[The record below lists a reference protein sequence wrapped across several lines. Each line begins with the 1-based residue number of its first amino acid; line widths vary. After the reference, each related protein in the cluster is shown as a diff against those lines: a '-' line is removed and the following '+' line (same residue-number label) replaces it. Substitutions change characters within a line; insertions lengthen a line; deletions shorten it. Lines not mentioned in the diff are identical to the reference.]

1 MLSTL
6 RKIVWI
12 FKELEVQVPF
22 TKTSLSIAG
31 SDVEFFSF
39 PFVINISLLFLT
51 HIHGH
56 EFHSM
61 FYNIDPIKEHGSTN

>member
-6 RKIVWI
+6 WKIVWI

-22 TKTSLSIAG
+22 TKTSVSTSIAG
-31 SDVEFFSF
+31 SDVEFFSL

-61 FYNIDPIKEHGSTN
+61 FYNIDPI